1 MAHTKT
7 TTSPIFSEM
16 REFAGF
22 TAREQAFIIRSLD
35 VGLRRGDAFE
45 AWSGEEASPDAIRSQ
60 YLTYRELSALQAN
73 IPDPQRLHGM
83 DAFIGR
89 LVRITAQD
97 LAQDRIDGFSA
108 YRFLYER
115 LLGAAVRPF
124 LPAAFCAAAALPQ
137 IRPERRR
144 LLLQSLSEAAATAP
158 GWSMREPGFVPERV
172 EAEAA

>member
-1 MAHTKT
+1 MAHTK

-22 TAREQAFIIRSLD
+22 TAREQAFITRSLD

-45 AWSGEEASPDAIRSQ
+45 AWSGEEGTPDAIRSQ
-60 YLTYRELSALQAN
+60 YLAYRDLAALQGS
-73 IPDPQRLHGM
+73 IPAADRLHGVDM
-83 DAFIGR
+83 FIGR
-89 LVRITAQD
+89 LVRISAQD
-97 LAQDRIDGFSA
+97 LAQEKLDSFSA

-144 LLLQSLSEAAATAP
+144 MLLQSLSEAAATAP

>member
-1 MAHTKT
+1 MAHTK

-22 TAREQAFIIRSLD
+22 EACEQNFIIRSLD

-45 AWSGEEASPDAIRSQ
+45 AWNGEEGGPDAIRSQ
-60 YLTYRELSALQAN
+60 YLAYRELASLRDA
-73 IPDPQRLHGM
+73 IPDTGRLQGM

-89 LVRITAQD
+89 LVRISAQD
-97 LAQDRIDGFSA
+97 LAQNKLASFSS

-115 LLGAAVRPF
+115 LLGAAARPF

-144 LLLQSLSEAAATAP
+144 MLLQSLSEAAATAP
-158 GWSMREPGFVPERV
+158 GWSMREPSFVPERV

>member
-1 MAHTKT
+1 MAQTR

-22 TAREQAFIIRSLD
+22 EAHEQAFITRSLD

-45 AWSGEEASPDAIRSQ
+45 AWSGEERGPDAIRSQ
-60 YLTYRELSALQAN
+60 YLAYRDLAN
-73 IPDPQRLHGM
+73 LRVSIPDPDRLQGV
-83 DAFIGR
+83 DIFIGR
-89 LVRITAQD
+89 LVRVSAQD
-97 LAQDRIDGFSA
+97 IAQEKLDSFSS